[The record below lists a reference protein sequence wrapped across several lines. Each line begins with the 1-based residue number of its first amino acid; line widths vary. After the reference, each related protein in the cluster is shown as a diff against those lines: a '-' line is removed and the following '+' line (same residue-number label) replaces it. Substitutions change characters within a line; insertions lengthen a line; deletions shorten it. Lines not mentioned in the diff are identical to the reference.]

1 VSRILVIDDESVVR
15 GLMLEILAD
24 AGYETVG
31 AATAEEGLE
40 RLDDES
46 ISIVVSDIVMP
57 GLSGLN
63 LLEAVRERRPSLPV
77 VLVTGAGTVG
87 NLTDALAGG
96 ADGFV
101 AKPFAHDD
109 LRRAVVRAVAFG
121 DEAAA

>member
-40 RLDDES
+40 RLDDQS
-46 ISIVVSDIVMP
+46 ISIVGSDIVMP